1 MVITVIN
8 EIAPILP
15 IMACAGAFIALA
27 ILTLIDL
34 KVRLLPNTYVLA
46 FALFGLAFHASTQF
60 HFTSVEEMIGGM
72 VIGGGLLYSVRFLA
86 NRIYNQ
92 DALGLGDVKLMM
104 AGGLWLGSA
113 DILMAVIVGA
123 CAGIVHGL
131 GMAWTQRIKTGKT
144 VDLSRFALPAGP
156 GFIFGLIAV
165 AIYRFHPFS
174 EIFLP

>member
-1 MVITVIN
+1 MIDTIGH
-8 EIAPILP
+8 ILP
-15 IMACAGAFIALA
+15 FVACTGALIALL
-27 ILTLIDL
+27 ILTVIDL

-46 FALFGLAFHASTQF
+46 FALFGLAFHASTGF
-60 HFTSVEEMIGGM
+60 HFTSAGEIIGGIL
-72 VIGGGLLYSVRFLA
+72 IGGGLLYTVRFLA
-86 NRIYNQ
+86 NRVYNQ

-113 DILMAVIVGA
+113 DILMAVIVGS

-131 GMAWTQRIKTGKT
+131 GMAWAQRVKTGEA

-156 GFIFGLIAV
+156 GFIFGLVAV
-165 AIYRFHPFS
+165 AAYKFQSFP